1 MSETAFNCTA
11 AASEAVIETNVAIG
25 KHGISQKL
33 NAGRKLLTGS
43 VWRRNGGG
51 TQREYPKL
59 YPDPH
64 DQGQRVCE
72 FSSPVTRS
80 SGLHEFDLL

>member
-1 MSETAFNCTA
+1 MSEIAFNCTA
-11 AASEAVIETNVAIG
+11 VGGEAVIEANVTIG

-33 NAGRKLLTGS
+33 NAGKKLLTGS
-43 VWRRNGGG
+43 VWHLSGGG
-51 TQREYPKL
+51 TEREYPKP
-59 YPDPH
+59 YSDPH

-72 FSSPVTRS
+72 LSSPVTRS